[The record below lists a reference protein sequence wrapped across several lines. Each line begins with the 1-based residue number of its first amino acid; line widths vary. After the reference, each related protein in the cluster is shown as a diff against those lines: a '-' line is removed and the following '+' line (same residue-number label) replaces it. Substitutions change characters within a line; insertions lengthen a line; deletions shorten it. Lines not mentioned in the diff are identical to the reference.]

1 MICKEYLSKH
11 IPARIHSF
19 THLTTLKTRHAQTL
33 VRECFAFSTHPCVSQ
48 PRFYESPA
56 GELISAGRCFER
68 RKGGKNLLDSLS
80 GHILCLQLCYFA
92 SCVAS
97 SYVLT
102 ETSKKRERK
111 AKKSIIDLN
120 TCQHEFTLLSILRLK
135 KRGTLRHS
143 SVSASLSQ
151 HIRVFSN
158 LVFMSLQ
165 MVSS

>member
-1 MICKEYLSKH
+1 MLAGVSNG
-11 IPARIHSF
+11 
-19 THLTTLKTRHAQTL
+19 
-33 VRECFAFSTHPCVSQ
+33 REENSVKFAFSAHPV
-48 PRFYESPA
+48 PPT
-56 GELISAGRCFER
+56 
-68 RKGGKNLLDSLS
+68 LLF
-80 GHILCLQLCYFA
+80 HILYGVFICFDRNF
-92 SCVAS
+92 
-97 SYVLT
+97 
-102 ETSKKRERK
+102 KKEERK

-151 HIRVFSN
+151 HIRVFPN